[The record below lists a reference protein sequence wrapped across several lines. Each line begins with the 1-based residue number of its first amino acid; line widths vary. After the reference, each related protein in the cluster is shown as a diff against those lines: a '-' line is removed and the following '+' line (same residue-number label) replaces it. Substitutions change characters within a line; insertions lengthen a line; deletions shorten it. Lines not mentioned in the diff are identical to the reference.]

1 MKTLILNKLSL
12 INYKNFDSESFDLD
26 QKINC
31 FVGDNGVGKTNV
43 LDSIYHLA
51 MTKSYFHSLSS
62 QSINHKAEFM
72 VIKGNFKKGEK
83 SENIINSLKKGK
95 KKTIKRNGK
104 IYKKFSDHIGL
115 IPVVMISPYDR
126 DLIQEGSSN
135 RRKFIDNV
143 ISQNNK
149 IYLNQII
156 SYQKILSQRNALLK

>member
-72 VIKGNFKKGEK
+72 VIEGNFKKEK
-83 SENIINSLKKGK
+83 NL
-95 KKTIKRNGK
+95 
-104 IYKKFSDHIGL
+104 
-115 IPVVMISPYDR
+115 
-126 DLIQEGSSN
+126 
-135 RRKFIDNV
+135 
-143 ISQNNK
+143 
-149 IYLNQII
+149 
-156 SYQKILSQRNALLK
+156 KIL